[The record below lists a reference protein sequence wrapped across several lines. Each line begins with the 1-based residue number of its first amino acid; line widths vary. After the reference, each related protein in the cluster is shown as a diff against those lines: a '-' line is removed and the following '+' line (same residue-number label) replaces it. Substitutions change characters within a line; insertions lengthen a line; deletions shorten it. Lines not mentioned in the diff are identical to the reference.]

1 MTAPRVEWE
10 LDERALARFA
20 ARVERFRGL
29 PLRERMA
36 KATLK
41 AADYMVPP
49 IKAATP
55 KGPTGNLRRRV
66 RARPARRRIGN
77 SLQPTLGALAGPTSP
92 HRHLVIRGHR
102 IVTRGGRD
110 TGLRAR
116 GNPYVDEA
124 MGRHH
129 AAAMRIVSRILFEG

>member
-10 LDERALARFA
+10 LDEKALTAFTKK
-20 ARVERFRGL
+20 VERYRGL
-29 PLRERMA
+29 PLRARMA

-55 KGPTGNLRRRV
+55 KGPTGNLRKRV
-66 RARPARRRIGN
+66 RARPAKKRIGN
-77 SLQPTLGALAGPTSP
+77 SLQPTLGALVGPTSP

-102 IVTRGGRD
+102 IVTPGGRD
-110 TGLRAR
+110 TGMRTS

-124 MGRHH
+124 MERH
-129 AAAMRIVSRILFEG
+129 ASAAMRIVSRILFED

>member
-10 LDERALARFA
+10 LDEKALARFTK
-20 ARVERFRGL
+20 RVERFRGL
-29 PLRERMA
+29 PLRARLA

-49 IKAATP
+49 IRAGSP
-55 KGPTGNLRRRV
+55 KGPTGNLRKSV
-66 RARPARRRIGN
+66 RARPAKKRIGN
-77 SLQPTLGALAGPTSP
+77 ALQPTLGALAGPVAP

-110 TGLRAR
+110 TGRR
-116 GNPYVDEA
+116 TSGNPYVDEA
-124 MGRHH
+124 MERHGS
-129 AAAMRIVSRILFEG
+129 AAMRIVSRILFED

>member
-10 LDERALARFA
+10 LDEKALAAFTKK
-20 ARVERFRGL
+20 VERYRGL
-29 PLRERMA
+29 PLRARMA

-55 KGPTGNLRRRV
+55 KGPTGNLRKRV
-66 RARPARRRIGN
+66 RARPAKKRIGN
-77 SLQPTLGALAGPTSP
+77 SLQPTLGALVGPTSP

-102 IVTRGGRD
+102 IVTPGGRD
-110 TGLRAR
+110 TGMRTS

-124 MGRHH
+124 MERH
-129 AAAMRIVSRILFEG
+129 ASAAMRIVSRILFED